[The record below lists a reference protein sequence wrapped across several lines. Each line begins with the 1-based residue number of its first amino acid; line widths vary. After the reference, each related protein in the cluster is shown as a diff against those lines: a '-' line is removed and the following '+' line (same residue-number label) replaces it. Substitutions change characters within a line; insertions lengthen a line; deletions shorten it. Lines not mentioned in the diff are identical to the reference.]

1 MMGLAGDLE
10 GQSRAQRST
19 TSVPHRLTLLRPVL
33 PWRLRVWGFRDG
45 VSSTRRAGTS
55 FRTAPQGLSDGAPR
69 TMVSAAWTPR
79 ESVPGARGSRYR
91 APGCHRAVTC
101 GCRVPA
107 CAGIY
112 RLRPARCSLD
122 PASVLKP
129 SGGPPSR
136 VDFPPSTLRFG
147 GFTAPRN
154 IPRKSFSTLTLA
166 GALTS
171 HNEAATSFP

>member
-1 MMGLAGDLE
+1 MGLAGDLE

-107 CAGIY
+107 CARICSSARG
-112 RLRPARCSLD
+112 LRIARHALELAPPMPCDPARNAPARPGRNQCLGAAGFRRSPRLGYRCS
-122 PASVLKP
+122 A
-129 SGGPPSR
+129 R
-136 VDFPPSTLRFG
+136 
-147 GFTAPRN
+147 
-154 IPRKSFSTLTLA
+154 
-166 GALTS
+166 
-171 HNEAATSFP
+171 